1 MGLKTG
7 VVDVGGGMRGIYAAG
22 VLDFCMD
29 AGIHFDLGIGVSAG
43 SANLASF
50 AAGQP
55 RRNRRFFEEYSQRKQ
70 YMGWGNFI
78 RKGSFLD
85 LDYIY
90 GTLSISNGEDPLDY
104 PALIR
109 STMQLLIVAAEAE
122 SGSPKYFDKGDMQQD
137 DYGVLKAS
145 CAIPFV
151 CKPQFVNGVPY
162 YDGALGDVIP
172 IEKAF
177 ELGCDR
183 VVLILTLPADTV
195 RTAKKDRVLASGI
208 QKLYPL
214 AADRLKCR
222 ADCYNECVI
231 QAKKY
236 EQQGKLLLIAPDDT
250 CGVTTLKQ
258 EPNCMARLYEKGYHD
273 GKTILPFLTS

>member
-90 GTLSISNGEDPLDY
+90 GTLSTSNGEDPLDY
-104 PALIR
+104 PALIK
-109 STMQLLIVAAEAE
+109 STMQLLIVAAEDE
-122 SGSPKYFDKGDMQQD
+122 NGSPKYFDKGDMQQD
-137 DYGVLKAS
+137 DYGV
-145 CAIPFV
+145 
-151 CKPQFVNGVPY
+151 
-162 YDGALGDVIP
+162 
-172 IEKAF
+172 
-177 ELGCDR
+177 
-183 VVLILTLPADTV
+183 
-195 RTAKKDRVLASGI
+195 
-208 QKLYPL
+208 
-214 AADRLKCR
+214 
-222 ADCYNECVI
+222 
-231 QAKKY
+231 
-236 EQQGKLLLIAPDDT
+236 
-250 CGVTTLKQ
+250 
-258 EPNCMARLYEKGYHD
+258 
-273 GKTILPFLTS
+273 